1 MIGLII
7 TGILA
12 AVVFGVVLVG
22 RGSGSPAASAATK
35 TADAG
40 SARVS
45 LSIALRSP
53 KLSAGQMVR
62 IHGSGALDKTGAD
75 VTVNLGPLA
84 TAANAPKVP
93 SSVHA
98 ILSSQGGDEVAFIHA
113 TPMPS
118 FTGGKDWVEVD
129 LSTLASSHGVD
140 LAALAA
146 GAAVETPTQLLDL
159 ARSAGATVTDLGPA
173 TVAGASTTHYRL
185 VVDPTQVAQIA
196 GLPTKLTSQLGRHGT
211 AKVPV
216 NVWIGRT
223 DGLVHRVTLVLRNG
237 AAHASIAASFRD
249 FGASVS
255 ISPPPA
261 SDVFDA
267 TGLLSMLG
275 A

>member
-1 MIGLII
+1 MIGLSI
-7 TGILA
+7 TAILA

-22 RGSGSPAASAATK
+22 RGSGSPVASPATK

-45 LSIALRSP
+45 FSIALRSP
-53 KLSAGQMVR
+53 KLSTDQTVR
-62 IHGSGALDKTGAD
+62 IHGSGVLDKTGAD
-75 VTVNLGPLA
+75 VTVNLGSLA
-84 TAANAPKVP
+84 TAANASNIP

-98 ILSSQGGDEVAFIHA
+98 ILSTQGGDEVAFVHA

-118 FTGGKDWVEVD
+118 FTGGKDWIEVD
-129 LSTLASSHGVD
+129 LSTLASSHGLD

-173 TVAGASTTHYRL
+173 TVAGAPTTHYRII
-185 VVDPTQVAQIA
+185 VDPTQVAQIA
-196 GLPTKLTSQLGRHGT
+196 GLPSKLTSQLGNHGT
-211 AKVPV
+211 KKVPV
-216 NVWIGRT
+216 NLWIGRT
-223 DGLVHRVTLVLRNG
+223 DGLVHRVTLALRNG
-237 AAHASIAASFRD
+237 AAHATIAASFKD
-249 FGASVS
+249 YGTSVS
-255 ISPPPA
+255 ITPPPT

-267 TGLLSMLG
+267 TGLLSVLG